1 MRFILFCNEVIL
13 ICVGFVKKKKKSE
26 TRELVKFLEIKPYQI
41 SVNALKANCKLLTLI
56 TLKLNIVLFQ
66 NKE

>member
-13 ICVGFVKKKKKSE
+13 ICVGFVKKKKSE

-56 TLKLNIVLFQ
+56 TLKLNIALFQ

>member
-1 MRFILFCNEVIL
+1 MGFILFCNEVIL
-13 ICVGFVKKKKKSE
+13 ICVGFVKKKKSE

>member
-13 ICVGFVKKKKKSE
+13 ICVGFVKKKKSE